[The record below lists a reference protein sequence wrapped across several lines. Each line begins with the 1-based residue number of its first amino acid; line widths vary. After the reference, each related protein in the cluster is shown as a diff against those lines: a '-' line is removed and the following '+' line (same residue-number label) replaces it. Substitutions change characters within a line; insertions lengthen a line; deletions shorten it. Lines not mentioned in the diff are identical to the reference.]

1 MGFNSGEVMQMP
13 ERRRLMLDLQM
24 GRKSGQREEE
34 EEGGRGRE
42 EVWCGMLTERKR
54 ER

>member
-24 GRKSGQREEE
+24 GRKSGQREE
-34 EEGGRGRE
+34 
-42 EVWCGMLTERKR
+42 VWCGMLTERKR

>member
-1 MGFNSGEVMQMP
+1 MEFNSGEVMQMQ
-13 ERRRLMLDLQM
+13 ERGQLMLDLQM

-34 EEGGRGRE
+34 EAGSSRE
-42 EVWCGMLTERKR
+42 EVWCGMLTERKK